1 LLGLRVVFA
10 DWVKRV
16 ETRKRSISRLFVSIS
31 YCVNRF
37 VFTQFKA
44 LYASEPFENLFI
56 AGFSKIARVVEIRTI
71 HLLVSAF
78 QHLHRCKHERT
89 IYLLERISRAELS
102 QHETVMREMET
113 AAHELQAD
121 YTSLASRSKKIT
133 ERNEFLENEIV
144 VSSSKLEHERKENEM
159 LLLKLND
166 LKNLDIER
174 RIELDRISC
183 EKRDLI
189 EKTKLIDSFK
199 ATIDN
204 QADEIDMLKSKLNEY
219 VKVSTSIQFYKNK
232 VSLQSEQIASLQS
245 KLRESAHEEILMS
258 SPIHSRSEDIT
269 YASSSLR
276 GLQQAVDRSNL
287 LRSTRRST
295 MEMSQISGDS
305 SRRRREISRR

>member
-1 LLGLRVVFA
+1 
-10 DWVKRV
+10 
-16 ETRKRSISRLFVSIS
+16 
-31 YCVNRF
+31 
-37 VFTQFKA
+37 
-44 LYASEPFENLFI
+44 
-56 AGFSKIARVVEIRTI
+56 
-71 HLLVSAF
+71 
-78 QHLHRCKHERT
+78 
-89 IYLLERISRAELS
+89 
-102 QHETVMREMET
+102 MET

-305 SRRRREISRR
+305 SRRRREISRRWTILFQSIRNELSLVISIDSVQCIKIFHDATPAKVWWFNASSRRCDEAFDCERAVAATWKRSSCVRGWRSRRW